1 MFSSRPRSA
10 SDEKTLCQCRSGG
23 LPCWALCP
31 YSRSRSLKKPI
42 KKQPSGKPR
51 RRFRRNI
58 PRWRG
63 SPKLSGKVRVEVLV
77 SPDGR
82 VKGTRTLGGTPFL
95 ADAALEAI
103 RMGRY
108 EAGTKETTELV
119 EIEFQGPKSISSI
132 PVVFWL
138 ISEAEINNLPNPTR
152 RVQSFGAATDLKFDS
167 KGGRVQGLTV

>member
-1 MFSSRPRSA
+1 MRKRFVSVVLGFALLGFVSLRPFAFSQETNQEATKRKATAKVP
-10 SDEKTLCQCRSGG
+10 
-23 LPCWALCP
+23 
-31 YSRSRSLKKPI
+31 LKYPPLAR
-42 KKQPSGKPR
+42 QL
-51 RRFRRNI
+51 
-58 PRWRG
+58 
-63 SPKLSGKVRVEVLV
+63 KLSGKVRVEVIV

-82 VKGTRTLGGTPFL
+82 VKGTRTLGGTPLL

-103 RMGRY
+103 RMWRY

-138 ISEAEINNLPNPTR
+138 ISEAGINNLPNPTR
-152 RVQSFGAATDLKFDS
+152 RVQSFGVATDLKFDS